1 VARRAPAGEAPAA
14 TRGGGLTARPRAWA
28 ARAEAWLFAPGDPR
42 RLAALRIGLCGVLAL
57 RLAFGP
63 YLDLAHQPAALF
75 RPISFMKLLPSMP
88 PPAFVLP
95 VQVLAATAAVLATL
109 GLLTRVTL
117 PVAWLAALPLIAMTS
132 SLGKTVH
139 NDVLLLLSL
148 LPLVPSAAGAA
159 WSLDARRG
167 GSVPAAARFG
177 WPVRTAMVVV
187 AGAYFF
193 SGFAKLLHA
202 GPAWVTS
209 GNLRWVLYASSDA
222 QGHANQIALFV
233 ADRPWLAHL
242 LAAGTLA
249 TELCFP
255 LVLWRPRLRWVLV
268 PAVLA
273 LHAGIWA
280 GMRLN
285 YWPMAATVLIVLV
298 DWPALLARLRG
309 SHRPGGSHGTGA
321 LGGVRGG
328 ASSPPNGPGSRAEI
342 ASTEGLSNPQ

>member
-1 VARRAPAGEAPAA
+1 VARGADPARASAAGAGDA
-14 TRGGGLTARPRAWA
+14 GGRLRAWA
-28 ARAEAWLFAPGDPR
+28 ARVDRWLFAPGDPR
-42 RLAALRIGLCGVLAL
+42 RLAGLRIGLCGVLAM
-57 RLAFGP
+57 RLAAGP

-95 VQVLAATAAVLATL
+95 VQVLAVTAAVLATV
-109 GLLTRVTL
+109 GLVTRVSL
-117 PVAWLAALPLIAMTS
+117 PVAWLAAVPLIAMTS

-139 NDVLLLLSL
+139 NDVLLLLCL
-148 LPLVPSAAGAA
+148 LPLLPSPTGAA
-159 WSLDARRG
+159 WSLDARRRG
-167 GSVPAAARFG
+167 GGAVTASWRFG

-222 QGHANQIALFV
+222 QAHANQVALFV

-249 TELCFP
+249 VELCFP
-255 LVLWRPRLRWVLV
+255 LVLWRPRAAWVLV
-268 PAVLA
+268 PAVVA

-280 GMRLN
+280 AMRLD

-298 DWPALLARLRG
+298 DWPALRFPW
-309 SHRPGGSHGTGA
+309 HRRGSHGTGA
-321 LGGVRGG
+321 APMAQALLGRSGG
-328 ASSPPNGPGSRAEI
+328 EQAPPRTEPGP
-342 ASTEGLSNPQ
+342 PP

>member
-1 VARRAPAGEAPAA
+1 VADVRALPRRVEG
-14 TRGGGLTARPRAWA
+14 
-28 ARAEAWLFAPGDPR
+28 WLFQPGDPR
-42 RLAALRIGLCGVLAL
+42 RLAALRVGLCTVLAT

-63 YLDLAHQPAALF
+63 YLELAHQPAALF

-88 PPAFVLP
+88 PPAFVVP
-95 VQVLAATAAVLATL
+95 VQVIAVAAAVLAAA
-109 GLLTRVTL
+109 GVLTRFAL
-117 PVAWLAALPLIAMTS
+117 PLAWLAAVPLVAMTS

-139 NDVLLLLSL
+139 NDVLLLLCL
-148 LPLVPSAAGAA
+148 LPLLPSASEAGAA
-159 WSLDARRG
+159 WSLDARRRG
-167 GSVPAAARFG
+167 GASAVSARFG

-222 QGHANQIALFV
+222 QGHANSAALFV

-242 LAAGTLA
+242 LALGSIAI
-249 TELCFP
+249 ELGFP
-255 LVLWRPRLRWVLV
+255 LVLWRPRLAWVFV

-280 GMRLN
+280 AMRLN
-285 YWPMAATVLIVLV
+285 YWPMAATVVIVMV
-298 DWPALLARLRG
+298 DWPAVAARWRG
-309 SHRPGGSHGTGA
+309 ARPPPLGATGGRPPA
-321 LGGVRGG
+321 FR
-328 ASSPPNGPGSRAEI
+328 SPAAKR
-342 ASTEGLSNPQ
+342 

>member
-1 VARRAPAGEAPAA
+1 MARRAPAAGAGTAA
-14 TRGGGLTARPRAWA
+14 GPSATERGGWTARPRDWA
-28 ARAEAWLFAPGDPR
+28 ARVEGWLFAPGDAR

-95 VQVLAATAAVLATL
+95 VQVVAVTAAVLATL
-109 GLLTRVTL
+109 GLLTRVSL

-159 WSLDARRG
+159 WSLDARRRG
-167 GSVPAAARFG
+167 GGVPTASWRFG
-177 WPVRTAMVVV
+177 WPVRSAMLVV

-222 QGHANQIALFV
+222 QGHANQVALFV

-242 LAAGTLA
+242 LAAGSLA

-280 GMRLN
+280 AMRLN

-298 DWPALLARLRG
+298 DWPALVARLRG
-309 SHRPGGSHGTGA
+309 PHASAAALAEPSGTGQTS
-321 LGGVRGG
+321 VTR
-328 ASSPPNGPGSRAEI
+328 
-342 ASTEGLSNPQ
+342 

>member
-1 VARRAPAGEAPAA
+1 MAR
-14 TRGGGLTARPRAWA
+14 A
-28 ARAEAWLFAPGDPR
+28 ARAEAGAGPGGRGLGGGPRTWVGRVDRWLFAPGDPR
-42 RLAALRIGLCGVLAL
+42 RLAAVRIGLCGVLAT

-88 PPAFVLP
+88 PPGFVLP

-109 GLLTRVTL
+109 GLATRVSL
-117 PVAWLAALPLIAMTS
+117 PAAWLAAVPLIAMTS

-139 NDVLLLLSL
+139 NDVLLLLCL
-148 LPLVPSAAGAA
+148 LPLLPSPAGAA
-159 WSLDARRG
+159 WSLDARRRAG
-167 GSVPAAARFG
+167 GAVAASPRFG

-193 SGFAKLLHA
+193 TGFAKLLHA

-222 QGHANQIALFV
+222 QAHANQVALFV

-242 LAAGTLA
+242 LAGGTLA
-249 TELCFP
+249 IELCFP
-255 LVLWRPRLRWVLV
+255 LVLWRPRAAWVLV
-268 PAVLA
+268 PAVVA

-280 GMRLN
+280 AMRLD
-285 YWPMAATVLIVLV
+285 YWPMAATVVIVMV
-298 DWPALLARLRG
+298 DWPAALSRIGPQRRQTSLADPHNPTRAPAP
-309 SHRPGGSHGTGA
+309 SPRP
-321 LGGVRGG
+321 R
-328 ASSPPNGPGSRAEI
+328 
-342 ASTEGLSNPQ
+342 